1 MKSLELRDRK
11 VQLCADERK
20 IFEAAKAEN
29 RAYTVDELES
39 IEKLEAEMRSID
51 EQSVDCKRQEEAAA
65 AVEARM
71 SEPVHEFTMSGDLG
85 STGAGAGGSGLSVTE
100 SRWFNDMIEG
110 RTTQSTSTIS
120 EFIPKPLQ
128 DRMIQLLDRVSAAR
142 QVADV
147 FTVASP
153 VRVARQSSYGTALTS
168 VAEAGAAV
176 AYDPGIDEI
185 DTSTKI
191 SKGFGE
197 STLTVELLQDSQ
209 FDTETVVMNMIAEAA
224 GHFQENE
231 FMNGDGSGNPEGLMV
246 AITGANAFDVG
257 GTGTLTATRVTE
269 ALLTK
274 LPPQYMGLPRW
285 LVVSQKAAAELLAA
299 EDGNG
304 RLLLQQQASSTFANM
319 PSMSILG
326 TQILIS
332 SAAPGGGGNAGAWA
346 NGDYMGT
353 ILTQGSYGIYD
364 HGGFQ
369 MLRDPY
375 SGGTNGLVKVNG
387 WIRSAGIVQRPQSI
401 VQITY

>member
-29 RAYTVDELES
+29 RAYTVDELEK
-39 IEKLEAEMRSID
+39 IEKLEAEMRAID

-85 STGAGAGGSGLSVTE
+85 STGAGAGGSGLSATE

-153 VRVARQSSYGTALTS
+153 VRVARQSSYGTTLTA

-246 AITGANAFDVG
+246 AITGANTFDVG
-257 GTGTLTATRVTE
+257 GSGTLTATRVTE

-285 LVVSQKAAAELLAA
+285 LVVSQKAAAELLSD
-299 EDGNG
+299 EDDNG

-332 SAAPGGGGNAGAWA
+332 SAAPGGSGNAGAWA
-346 NGDYMGT
+346 NNDYMGT

-401 VQITY
+401 VQITF